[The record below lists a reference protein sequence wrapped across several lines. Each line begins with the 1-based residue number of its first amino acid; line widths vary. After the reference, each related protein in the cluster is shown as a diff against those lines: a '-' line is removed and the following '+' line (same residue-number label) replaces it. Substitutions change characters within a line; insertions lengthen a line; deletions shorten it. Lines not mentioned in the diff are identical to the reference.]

1 MQKWAPFLLH
11 ERWKSLVAWNIK
23 KKTTKMSWQF
33 YEKYLFFS
41 YILSYTTKQHRFLV
55 FWNIFHK
62 KRYTND
68 FELKGQKKWDCL
80 SGENCYIFFLISVLF
95 MFMLENWTTKQYK
108 INCDKN
114 FIIKVRI
121 KRCYSLP
128 YKCLRSLTK
137 EFNWS
142 QVANKSSYCFLLY
155 VLVFAVK
162 QDYCWLC
169 IQKFF
174 ESSLLW
180 CYI

>member
-11 ERWKSLVAWNIK
+11 ERWQNPWLAWNIE
-23 KKTTKMSWQF
+23 KKTTKNVMTISW
-33 YEKYLFFS
+33 KISFFS
-41 YILSYTTKQHRFLV
+41 RIFCHSPQNTAFLV
-55 FWNIFHK
+55 FWNFFHK
-62 KRYTND
+62 KKDTND
-68 FELKGQKKWDCL
+68 LELKDQKKWECL

-128 YKCLRSLTK
+128 YKCLSSLTK

-155 VLVFAVK
+155 GLVFALK
-162 QDYCWLC
+162 QNYCWFC
-169 IQKFF
+169 I
-174 ESSLLW
+174 
-180 CYI
+180 